1 MSFDKIVEALIRE
14 AQERGEFDNLPGQ
27 GKPVDLTSYFET
39 PEDIRLAQSLLKNA
53 GMIPPEVLL
62 LKEIAELRQGL
73 TSITDE
79 NKKAEIQRKI
89 QEKQMEFNLMMEK
102 QKKNRKSK

>member
-14 AQERGEFDNLPGQ
+14 AQERGEFDNLPGK
-27 GKPVDLTSYFET
+27 GKPVDLTSYFEI

-53 GMIPPEVLL
+53 GIMPLEVLL

-73 TSITDE
+73 TTITDE
-79 NKKAEIQRKI
+79 NKRAEIQKKI

-102 QKKNRKSK
+102 QKRNRKSK